1 MNLPR
6 AQHAVAQ
13 EGLGGWLFYNLQHRD
28 RISDRILGIP
38 DSVHN
43 TRPWVYLVPA
53 QGEPRKL
60 VHAIEERI
68 LDSLPGT
75 RLAYA
80 SREEFLAGLREL
92 ARGLGPVA
100 CQYSSQLPMLSYLDH
115 GTTQLLEECGFTLRS
130 SQALIQRFLGILDEE
145 GARSHEAAAVH
156 LYSIVSVVWERLG
169 AELGAGR
176 PLAEGEVQAWILEEF
191 RARGLET
198 ESPPVVAVGR
208 HSADPHY
215 EPTPG
220 GGALLESGQVLL
232 LDLWARQ
239 KRAGSVYAD
248 ITWVGVLAKRAED
261 KVQRAFAAVVRARE
275 EGLRF
280 IREALGRGEQPA
292 GADVDRRVRAV
303 LQEAGYGE
311 HLKHRTGHA
320 IDAQLHGYGANLDSV
335 EFPDPRRLIEGSCFS
350 VEPGV
355 YLPGFG
361 IRCEVDV
368 LIRGGAAR
376 VTGGQPQMEL
386 LKL

>member
-1 MNLPR
+1 VNLPR

-38 DSVHN
+38 DAVHN

-60 VHAIEERI
+60 VHAIEARI
-68 LDSLPGT
+68 LDPLPG
-75 RLAYA
+75 RKLSYA
-80 SREEFLAGLREL
+80 SREEFLAGLRDL
-92 ARGLGPVA
+92 ARGQGPVA

-145 GARSHEAAAVH
+145 GARSHEEAAVH
-156 LYSIVSVVWERLG
+156 LYSIVAGVWDRLR

-176 PLAEGEVQAWILEEF
+176 PLTEGEVQAWILEEF
-191 RARGLET
+191 RVRGLAT
-198 ESPPVVAVGR
+198 ESPPVVAVGS

-215 EPTPG
+215 EPPPG
-220 GGALLESGQVLL
+220 GGALLEPGRVLL
-232 LDLWARQ
+232 LDLWAQ
-239 KRAGSVYAD
+239 EKRAGSVYAD
-248 ITWVGVLAKRAED
+248 ITWVGVLAGRAED
-261 KVQRAFAAVVRARE
+261 EVQRAFAAVARARD

-292 GADVDRRVRAV
+292 GADVDRRVRSV
-303 LQEAGYGE
+303 LEEAGYGPY
-311 HLKHRTGHA
+311 LKHRTGHA

-355 YLPGFG
+355 YLPDFG

-376 VTGGQPQMEL
+376 VTGGQPQREL